1 MKSFCLRVQKF
12 SMTAGLAGPRSS
24 KKSNAIHSQDTKQIQ
39 ETTQMKSNHSQSGN
53 SGKVLTLLTALF
65 AAVILAG
72 TVVPAQAQTFNSLY
86 SFEGVNDNE
95 GSWPEG
101 LVQGTDGNLYGVTR
115 AGGNAGEISSGT
127 FYKIST
133 SGDLKLICTFYNT
146 ACRDAQGP
154 ENLVLGAN
162 GSFYGV
168 ALDGENFRINNKG
181 KLKVLYSNQNSISVA
196 PLVLASNKDF
206 YGVSKNSGTNNEGTV
221 FKMTPAGKLTTLY
234 SFCSVVQNSICLD
247 GAQPVFPLVQGS
259 DGNLYGTTSIG
270 GNDGVNSGY
279 GTIFKITQA
288 GTLTT
293 LYNFPGFTQ
302 SSSALVEGADG
313 NFYGTT
319 ADGGTGT
326 YGAGGTFF
334 RVTPSGSVTTLYNFC
349 TLNQCADGSQPSN
362 IILATDGN
370 FYGIAWD
377 SGANQ
382 QGTIFQ
388 FTPNGVL
395 TTLHNFDGGDG
406 SGPNGGGT
414 LMQATNGTFYGT
426 MMEGGTGWPT
436 CSFDCDGTIFSL
448 DMGLSPFVET
458 VPTSGKA
465 KTAVK
470 ILGTDLTGAT
480 SVTFN
485 GTEATFKVASSS
497 EITTNVPAGATTG
510 VIKVVTPSGTLTSNA
525 VFQVAV
531 KK

>member
-1 MKSFCLRVQKF
+1 
-12 SMTAGLAGPRSS
+12 
-24 KKSNAIHSQDTKQIQ
+24 
-39 ETTQMKSNHSQSGN
+39 MKSNYPKAKHSGMAAM
-53 SGKVLTLLTALF
+53 LLTVLVAATMLTGSAL
-65 AAVILAG
+65 
-72 TVVPAQAQTFNSLY
+72 PAQAQTFTSLY
-86 SFEGVNDNE
+86 SFEGVNANE
-95 GSWPEG
+95 GSLPEG

-115 AGGNAGEISSGT
+115 SGGNAGEISSGT
-127 FYKIST
+127 FFKIST
-133 SGDLKLICTFYNT
+133 SGTLKLICTFYDA
-146 ACRDAQGP
+146 ACREAQAP

-181 KLKVLYSNQNSISVA
+181 KLKVLYTNQNSISVA

-206 YGVSKNSGTNNEGTV
+206 YGVSKNSGTNDLGTV

-234 SFCSVVQNSICLD
+234 SFCSVVQNGICLD
-247 GAQPVFPLVQGS
+247 GAQPTFPLVQGS

-270 GNDGVNSGY
+270 GSDGVNAGY

-288 GTLTT
+288 GVLTT
-293 LYNFPGFTQ
+293 LYSFPGFTP

-319 ADGGTGT
+319 SSGGSGT

-349 TLNQCADGSQPSN
+349 TLNHCADGSQPSN
-362 IILATDGN
+362 LYLATDGN
-370 FYGIAWD
+370 FYGIAWG

-388 FTPNGVL
+388 FTPSGTL
-395 TTLHNFDGGDG
+395 TTLYNFDGADG

-426 MMEGGTGWPT
+426 MLEGGTGWPT
-436 CSFDCDGTIFSL
+436 CSIECDGTIFSL
-448 DMGLSPFVET
+448 DMGLAPFVET

-485 GTEATFKVASSS
+485 GTAATFKVASGS
-497 EITTNVPAGATTG
+497 EITTNVPEGATTG
-510 VIKVVTPSGTLTSNA
+510 VVKVVTPSGTLTSNV
-525 VFQVAV
+525 VFQVAA

>member
-1 MKSFCLRVQKF
+1 
-12 SMTAGLAGPRSS
+12 
-24 KKSNAIHSQDTKQIQ
+24 
-39 ETTQMKSNHSQSGN
+39 MKSNHRQAKYSSMGAM
-53 SGKVLTLLTALF
+53 LLTILVAAIMLAG
-65 AAVILAG
+65 AAV
-72 TVVPAQAQTFNSLY
+72 PARAQTFNSLY

-133 SGDLKLICTFYNT
+133 SGSLKLICTFFNT
-146 ACRDAQGP
+146 GNCRDAQAP

-181 KLKVLYSNQNSISVA
+181 KLKVLYTNQNSISVA

-206 YGVSKNSGTNNEGTV
+206 YGVSKNSGTNDLGTV

-234 SFCSVVQNSICLD
+234 SFCSVIQSGICLD
-247 GAQPVFPLVQGS
+247 GAQPVFPLVQAS

-319 ADGGTGT
+319 AAGGSGT
-326 YGAGGTFF
+326 YGAGGIFF
-334 RVTPSGSVTTLYNFC
+334 RVTPNGSVTTLYNFC
-349 TLNQCADGSQPSN
+349 TLNHCADGSQPSN

-370 FYGIAWD
+370 FYGIAWGG
-377 SGANQ
+377 GANQ

-388 FTPNGVL
+388 FTPSGVL
-395 TTLHNFDGGDG
+395 TTLHNFDGADG

-426 MMEGGTGWPT
+426 MFEGGTGWPT

-448 DMGLSPFVET
+448 DMGLGPFVET
-458 VPTSGKA
+458 VPTYGKV

-485 GTEATFKVASSS
+485 GTETTFKIVSGS
-497 EITTNVPAGATTG
+497 EITTDVPVGATTG
-510 VIKVVTPSGTLTSNA
+510 EVKVVTPSGTLTSNV
-525 VFQVAV
+525 VFQVPT